1 MEQRS
6 GVAECLK
13 SLVVTAKQAPFKIYF
28 SDWPLNLMLVQKVL
42 TFKLNTNYS
51 NKKVLNL
58 QFPRLFNT
66 DAVRRN
72 FGLCNIPQPISSG

>member
-42 TFKLNTNYS
+42 TIQVKHKLFKQKSIELTVPPS
-51 NKKVLNL
+51 
-58 QFPRLFNT
+58 F
-66 DAVRRN
+66 
-72 FGLCNIPQPISSG
+72 

>member
-42 TFKLNTNYS
+42 TIQVKYKLFKQKSIELT
-51 NKKVLNL
+51 
-58 QFPRLFNT
+58 
-66 DAVRRN
+66 
-72 FGLCNIPQPISSG
+72 IPPSF